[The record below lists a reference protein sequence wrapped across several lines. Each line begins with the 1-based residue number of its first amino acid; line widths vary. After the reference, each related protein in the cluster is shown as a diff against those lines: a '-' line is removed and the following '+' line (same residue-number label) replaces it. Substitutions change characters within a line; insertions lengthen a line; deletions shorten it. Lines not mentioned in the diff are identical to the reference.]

1 MQTDGLADELA
12 GLADELAGLA
22 AKATKGNLA
31 TASKYTEECIE
42 CPVCGDGEVD
52 AADYCNFDDKALG
65 VQFYGIGDEF
75 GAHEK
80 LWSAV
85 MQNFDAILAALR
97 QHEQMREALEYIAEE
112 YDAGRHDGL
121 PEPCPAHDADTMF
134 AVALAALNQDKPHG
148 PT

>member
-97 QHEQMREALEYIAEE
+97 QHEQMREAL
-112 YDAGRHDGL
+112 GL
-121 PEPCPAHDADTMF
+121 FTKSAYPVCASINPRGHNWCEAYLDEALKN
-134 AVALAALNQDKPHG
+134 AVALATKDSTDA
-148 PT
+148 